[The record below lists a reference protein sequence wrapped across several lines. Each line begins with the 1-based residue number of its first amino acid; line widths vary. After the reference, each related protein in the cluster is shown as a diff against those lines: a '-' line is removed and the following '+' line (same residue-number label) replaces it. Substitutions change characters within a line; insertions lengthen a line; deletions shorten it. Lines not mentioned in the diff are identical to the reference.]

1 MGRVKYI
8 IIKEKELFIENLVR
22 LLIRQGVNYVL
33 IDNEIHFLDNIVR
46 VLDPVEDRYLIME
59 ELLEKNST
67 LVGNDYIKKLL
78 NKKEEDYFDLI
89 NDDALPVP
97 EKEEKVY
104 QKTNFKFNNRRNNK
118 MINNRLKGNR
128 NINLDRR

>member
-8 IIKEKELFIENLVR
+8 IVREKDLFIENL
-22 LLIRQGVNYVL
+22 IRQLIKEDINYVS

-46 VLDPVEDRYLIME
+46 VLDPVEDRYLIMDKF
-59 ELLEKNST
+59 LEDNPI
-67 LVGNDYIKKLL
+67 LVGNDYIRELL
-78 NKKEEDYFDLI
+78 NKKENDYFDIYDERL
-89 NDDALPVP
+89 LVP

-104 QKTNFKFNNRRNNK
+104 QKSNFKFNNRRNNK

>member
-8 IIKEKELFIENLVR
+8 IVREKDLFIENL
-22 LLIRQGVNYVL
+22 IRQLIKEDINYVS

-46 VLDPVEDRYLIME
+46 VLDSVEDRYLIMDKF
-59 ELLEKNST
+59 LEDNPI
-67 LVGNDYIKKLL
+67 LVGNDYIRELL
-78 NKKEEDYFDLI
+78 NKKENDYFDIYDERL
-89 NDDALPVP
+89 LVP

-104 QKTNFKFNNRRNNK
+104 QKSNFKFNNRRNNK